1 MTAAAAG
8 LGSEFKLGT
17 NASPIVYTK
26 VAEVLSISGPEISAE
41 EIDVTSLDSTGGF
54 KEYITGL
61 KDGGTV
67 SIEANWIK
75 GNAQQITMRDA
86 VASGATV
93 NLQIVFADSPQ
104 TIATFIG
111 KVTSFG
117 MGADPSSQLKASLSV
132 RISGAITW
140 T

>member
-1 MTAAAAG
+1 MTSAAAG
-8 LGSEFKLGT
+8 VGSEFRLG
-17 NASPIVYTK
+17 NSASPIVYTK
-26 VAEVLSISGPEISAE
+26 VAEILSISGPEVTAE

-67 SIEANWIK
+67 SLEANWIK
-75 GNAQQITMRDA
+75 GNAQQLSMRDA
-86 VASGATV
+86 VASGASQ
-93 NLQIVFADSPQ
+93 NLQIAFADSPQ
-104 TIATFIG
+104 TIATFTG

-117 MGADPSSQLKASLSV
+117 MGADPTSQLKANFSV
-132 RISGAITW
+132 RISGSITW